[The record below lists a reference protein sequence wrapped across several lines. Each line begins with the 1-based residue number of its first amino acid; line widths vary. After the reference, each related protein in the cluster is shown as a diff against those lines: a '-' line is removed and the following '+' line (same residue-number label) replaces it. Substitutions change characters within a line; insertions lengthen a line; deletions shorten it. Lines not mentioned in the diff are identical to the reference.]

1 MTDNSSRTA
10 LFSRL
15 DHLSRVVIK
24 ECNYLKY
31 SAEGLK
37 QIDPQ
42 FQWLDVGE
50 QHAEFAEKLDA
61 FVSRFY
67 RLQDTL
73 GYKLLSTY
81 LSVRLEPIGTVLDN
95 LNRAE
100 KFGIIPSVADWI
112 EARSLRNNLVHEST
126 EDIDKLRQS
135 IFRALELVSMLET
148 VTQNLCQQD
157 TNIS

>member
-15 DHLSRVVIK
+15 DHLRRVVIK

-42 FQWLDVGE
+42 FQWLDEVE

-61 FVSRFY
+61 FVSRFC

-73 GYKLLSTY
+73 GDKLL
-81 LSVRLEPIGTVLDN
+81 P
-95 LNRAE
+95 A
-100 KFGIIPSVADWI
+100 
-112 EARSLRNNLVHEST
+112 
-126 EDIDKLRQS
+126 
-135 IFRALELVSMLET
+135 
-148 VTQNLCQQD
+148 
-157 TNIS
+157 